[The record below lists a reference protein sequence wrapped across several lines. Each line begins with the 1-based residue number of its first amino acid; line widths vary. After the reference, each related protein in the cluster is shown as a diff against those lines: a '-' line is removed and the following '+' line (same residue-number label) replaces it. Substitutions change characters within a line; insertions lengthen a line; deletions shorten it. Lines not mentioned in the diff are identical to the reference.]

1 MRTSNIERRTL
12 NVEQKRA
19 KGTAGTTRLSLC
31 GSKFDVRCS
40 KFEVRSSMFDVRC
53 SKFEVRCSLFDVG
66 ERSIPAIGP
75 DEYTQVP
82 KMPEG

>member
-31 GSKFDVRCS
+31 GSKFDV
-40 KFEVRSSMFDVRC
+40 
-53 SKFEVRCSLFDVG
+53 G

-75 DEYTQVP
+75 GTGRIP
-82 KMPEG
+82 

>member
-1 MRTSNIERRTL
+1 MFDVRS
-12 NVEQKRA
+12 
-19 KGTAGTTRLSLC
+19 
-31 GSKFDVRCS
+31 SKFDVP
-40 KFEVRSSMFDVRC
+40 M
-53 SKFEVRCSLFDVG
+53 FDVG

>member
-31 GSKFDVRCS
+31 GSMFDVRSSKFDVRCS
-40 KFEVRSSMFDVRC
+40 KFDVRSSM
-53 SKFEVRCSLFDVG
+53 FDVG

>member
-1 MRTSNIERRTL
+1 
-12 NVEQKRA
+12 
-19 KGTAGTTRLSLC
+19 
-31 GSKFDVRCS
+31 
-40 KFEVRSSMFDVRC
+40 MFDVRS
-53 SKFEVRCSLFDVG
+53 SKFDVG